1 MRTIDVALLV
11 DLNDRVQDSRKIKT
25 FRKLNSGPLRDKKNW
40 LKQNFEKFSKR
51 FVNLSGLQLSG
62 VTTTWVEICLGGNF
76 LSGNYPGWEFFEW
89 KLSWWELYW
98 AGMFWVGVFMLPSN
112 GWFERWEARF
122 NVSLKAIA

>member
-1 MRTIDVALLV
+1 MRTIDVALPV

-40 LKQNFEKFSKR
+40 LKQNFEKFSKC

-62 VTTTWVEICLGGNF
+62 VTTTWVEICLG
-76 LSGNYPGWEFFEW
+76 GNYPGWEFFEW